1 LSASAELGTFDP
13 MRAAVQADYLAA
25 LPASIERLRLT
36 PRELA
41 AHQNEGLRALLAH
54 AAACSPFHRRRLAG
68 IDVDRFELADLAS
81 LPVMTKTEMMDDLGA
96 VFTDARLTPAIVERA
111 LAATTTAP
119 VPIFGEYLAL
129 TSGGSSGRR
138 GVFVLDRRAAVEF
151 IASLSRS
158 LMARLAA
165 SGGPPPGG
173 LRVAMV
179 GAPSAVHATGSAS
192 AWTAGSCMPL
202 HFLAAPATLP
212 LPEIVD
218 RLNTLDAPM
227 LAGYPTMLVRLADE
241 RRAGRLRIAPRL
253 LSSTSESLHPHLRAA
268 ISEGFGAPVVDIFG
282 STEGLV
288 GTSAPDDDVL
298 VFNSDVCITEL
309 VDENDQP
316 VRPGTPSAKVLVTNL
331 SNHVQPLIRYVITD
345 RFVGQPLAPTQGLLR
360 ATVEGRA
367 DEVLRYDDVDIHPI
381 VVRSVL
387 VRCPEVLDY
396 QVHQTHR
403 GIAVSALSTG
413 VLDVDGLRERLAH
426 ALRGAG
432 LIDAEVTVQA
442 ADALQRHHE
451 TGKLRRF
458 VPLVMSRE

>member
-1 LSASAELGTFDP
+1 VP
-13 MRAAVQADYLAA
+13 M
-25 LPASIERLRLT
+25 
-36 PRELA
+36 
-41 AHQNEGLRALLAH
+41 
-54 AAACSPFHRRRLAG
+54 
-68 IDVDRFELADLAS
+68 
-81 LPVMTKTEMMDDLGA
+81 
-96 VFTDARLTPAIVERA
+96 
-111 LAATTTAP
+111 
-119 VPIFGEYLAL
+119 FGGYLAL

-138 GVFVLDRRAAVEF
+138 GVFVLDRRAAVQF
-151 IASLSRS
+151 IASLSRA

-165 SGGPPPGG
+165 LGGPPPGG

-192 AWTAGSCMPL
+192 AWTVGDGMPV

-212 LPEIVD
+212 LPQIVD
-218 RLNTLDAPM
+218 RLNALDAPM
-227 LAGYPTMLVRLADE
+227 LTGYPTMLARLADE

-253 LSSTSESLHPHLRAA
+253 VTSTSESLHPHLRSAV
-268 ISEGFGAPVVDIFG
+268 SEGFGAPVVDVFG

-288 GTSAPDDDVL
+288 GTSAPDDEVL

-316 VRPGTPSAKVLVTNL
+316 VPPGTPSAKVLVTNL
-331 SNHVQPLIRYVITD
+331 SNHIQPLIRYAITD
-345 RFVGQPLAPTQGLLR
+345 CFVQRDAPAHGLLR

-367 DEVLRYDDVDIHPI
+367 DDVLRYDDIDVHPI

-396 QVHQTHR
+396 QVHQTR
-403 GIAVSALSTG
+403 GGIAVSALATDA
-413 VLDVDGLRERLAH
+413 LDVDGLRSRLTH

-432 LIDAEVTVQA
+432 LIDAEVTVHTVET
-442 ADALQRHHE
+442 LQRHHE